1 MRLLYLCDSHIP
13 SRATS
18 GMQIMRMCSAF
29 QQAGAEVTMVRPY
42 RLGNRPEGYNGDLWQ
57 FYGVSPRFE
66 VRTLPTLQTLRLAQM
81 RWLSRAL
88 RFGPLASFVLARSRP
103 GGKPF
108 TCYSRS
114 MLASWLMIK
123 LRRFWGRR
131 SACRG
136 VFIELHDHPVS
147 PRMQGVLAEADGIV
161 AISHALR
168 DRLILEIPEVAHRVW
183 VEHDGVDVQVIRPDL
198 LDREHAR
205 HRLGLDG
212 TRGPVVLY
220 TGRAIAGKGVDVL
233 LASAPILEKVH
244 AQVVI
249 VGRVYEDQYLDQASA
264 LGSVTLVGFKP
275 PAEVPDYLAA
285 ADILVLPTTS
295 DLPYAAYT
303 SPLKLFEYMAS
314 GRPIVASDLPV
325 LREVLEDQVNALL
338 FPPHDAAALAGAVER
353 LWHDVEL
360 RRRLADQAWADV
372 QSYSWNERATRILQ
386 RMNMGA
392 TP

>member
-1 MRLLYLCDSHIP
+1 
-13 SRATS
+13 
-18 GMQIMRMCSAF
+18 MQIMRMCSAF

-57 FYGVSPRFE
+57 FYGVSPPFE
-66 VRTLPTLQTLRLAQM
+66 VRTLPTPQTLRLAQV
-81 RWLSRAL
+81 RWLSRTL
-88 RFGPLASFVLARSRP
+88 RVGPLACFTLARSRP
-103 GGKPF
+103 RGKPF

-123 LRRFWGRR
+123 SRRLWGRH
-131 SACRG
+131 SACRA
-136 VFIELHDHPVS
+136 VFIELHDHPSS
-147 PRMQGVLAEADGIV
+147 PRVQRMLAEADGVV
-161 AISHALR
+161 AISRALR

-183 VEHDGVDVQVIRPDL
+183 VEHDGVDLQVIRPDL
-198 LDREHAR
+198 LHREDAR
-205 HRLGLDG
+205 RRLGLEG
-212 TRGPVVLY
+212 SRGPVVLY

-233 LASAPILEKVH
+233 LDSAPILENVG

-249 VGRVYEDQYLDQASA
+249 VGRVYEEQYVDQARA
-264 LGSVTLVGFKP
+264 LSSVALVGFKP

-295 DLPYAAYT
+295 GLPYAAYT

-325 LREVLEDQVNALL
+325 LREVLKDQVNALL
-338 FPPHDAAALAGAVER
+338 FPPQDAGALADSVER
-353 LWHDVEL
+353 LWNDEEL

-372 QSYSWNERATRILQ
+372 QSYAWYERATRILQ
-386 RMNMGA
+386 RMNLGA
-392 TP
+392 TW